1 MAPSLYETELES
13 PSKGA
18 VPMVSLGATEQTSF
32 GQQVRTA
39 APLSEGKRIKGNVWE
54 AEGCPSGPLESLGHF
69 PPTLTGWQ
77 RAPGPL
83 GIASYLVFFPF
94 LSEPEQAWNSLPEGP
109 CVKLLG
115 WGGAPLPYSCCFQ
128 KGLSYGGAAG
138 LPAQLHSLLSL
149 IRSCLREDLRPSVSS
164 KSVQHLPCSLLL
176 WVLSPCSRAIALSC
190 ALQVPSSGLHC
201 CSLVLNVF

>member
-69 PPTLTGWQ
+69 LPTLTGWQ
-77 RAPGPL
+77 RAPGPP

-115 WGGAPLPYSCCFQ
+115 WGGR
-128 KGLSYGGAAG
+128 LSPIPAASRRASPMGELRAFLLSFTLFYLSSGAA
-138 LPAQLHSLLSL
+138 
-149 IRSCLREDLRPSVSS
+149 
-164 KSVQHLPCSLLL
+164 
-176 WVLSPCSRAIALSC
+176 
-190 ALQVPSSGLHC
+190 
-201 CSLVLNVF
+201 

>member
-54 AEGCPSGPLESLGHF
+54 AEGCPSGPLESSGHF

-77 RAPGPL
+77 RAPGPP

-109 CVKLLG
+109 CVELLG
-115 WGGAPLPYSCCFQ
+115 WGGASPLFLLLPEGPLLWGSCWAFL
-128 KGLSYGGAAG
+128 LSFTLFYLSSGAA
-138 LPAQLHSLLSL
+138 
-149 IRSCLREDLRPSVSS
+149 
-164 KSVQHLPCSLLL
+164 
-176 WVLSPCSRAIALSC
+176 
-190 ALQVPSSGLHC
+190 
-201 CSLVLNVF
+201 